1 MFIYTEAAVGIPIEG
16 KSHIQAVFHD
26 MLLQGLNM
34 GGTAAL
40 IDINAIGIVMYHI
53 CPRPQCVKDVLGNH
67 PCAAVGA
74 VQANL

>member
-1 MFIYTEAAVGIPIEG
+1 MFIDTEAAVGIPIEG